1 MGYYWEQNKI
11 YILLSIAFFI
21 VWIILIGI
29 MVIDIQIDLASINN
43 EACDNPIAIYFDK
56 ESREKCLH
64 LAAEKKSAIVQK
76 ITDTFD
82 KNVDAVV
89 KKTKD
94 VKREIKAVDNYY
106 NEIQNKHE
114 QERNSKLDN
123 AKKMYD
129 DVYNLVN
136 TIRVG
141 YKENQD
147 GLVKLVDFYQN
158 TFEYNQKIMA
168 ELASQ
173 LLKKL
178 VANTF
183 TKKYETQ
190 RGNMVSSYDKIRQ
203 FLTAFSKE
211 SIPELPRD
219 ARKGRK

>member
-21 VWIILIGI
+21 AWIILIGI

-64 LAAEKKSAIVQK
+64 LAAEKKLAIVQK

-106 NEIQNKHE
+106 NEIQNKRE

-190 RGNMVSSYDKIRQ
+190 RGNMVSSYDKIRK

-211 SIPELPRD
+211 SIPELPND

>member
-56 ESREKCLH
+56 ENRKKCLH

-76 ITDTFD
+76 ITDTFN

-106 NEIQNKHE
+106 NEIQNKRE

-211 SIPELPRD
+211 SIPELPND

>member
-11 YILLSIAFFI
+11 YIILSIAFFI

-29 MVIDIQIDLASINN
+29 MVIDIQIDLATLDNDS
-43 EACDNPIAIYFDK
+43 CDNPIAIYFDK
-56 ESREKCLH
+56 ENREKCLR

-89 KKTKD
+89 KKTQD
-94 VKREIKAVDNYY
+94 VKKEIKAVDNYY
-106 NEIQNKHE
+106 NEIQNNREKA
-114 QERNSKLDN
+114 RNSKLEN

-203 FLTAFSKE
+203 FLTAFSEE
-211 SIPELPRD
+211 SIPELPND

>member
-1 MGYYWEQNKI
+1 M
-11 YILLSIAFFI
+11 
-21 VWIILIGI
+21 
-29 MVIDIQIDLASINN
+29 
-43 EACDNPIAIYFDK
+43 
-56 ESREKCLH
+56 
-64 LAAEKKSAIVQK
+64 
-76 ITDTFD
+76 
-82 KNVDAVV
+82 DAVV
-89 KKTKD
+89 KKTQD
-94 VKREIKAVDNYY
+94 VKKEIKAVDNYY
-106 NEIQNKHE
+106 NEIQNNREKA
-114 QERNSKLDN
+114 RNSKLEN

-203 FLTAFSKE
+203 FLTAFSEE
-211 SIPELPRD
+211 SIPELPND